1 MPPSREFWY
10 CGGGAGK
17 GHIVGEV
24 RTVSLMRDAGRV
36 KVLELYE
43 SAQAVPPEDVP
54 TLRSEKI
61 FHQLSKVY
69 GSQAKALIVA
79 IEKLKQEITTMSDAK
94 KYSQKPFRRSEVDPN
109 NHDGWVVDLS
119 TGDTVNPDCYWYFRT
134 RKQAQVF
141 LDLLNAGYDSREASH
156 IAHGGDAN

>member
-1 MPPSREFWY
+1 MSKQLNVRLP
-10 CGGGAGK
+10 
-17 GHIVGEV
+17 EV
-24 RTVSLMRDAGRV
+24 VIDDLN
-36 KVLELYE
+36 
-43 SAQAVPPEDVP
+43 
-54 TLRSEKI
+54 
-61 FHQLSKVY
+61 QLSKTY

-79 IEKLKQEITTMSDAK
+79 IQNLKKDVATVSEK
-94 KYSQKPFRRSEVDPN
+94 KYNQKPFRRSEVDPN

>member
-10 CGGGAGK
+10 CGGAGK

-61 FHQLSKVY
+61 FHAEGLRCSICGNRFDWFPSLPSLVR
-69 GSQAKALIVA
+69 L
-79 IEKLKQEITTMSDAK
+79 LK
-94 KYSQKPFRRSEVDPN
+94 R
-109 NHDGWVVDLS
+109 
-119 TGDTVNPDCYWYFRT
+119 
-134 RKQAQVF
+134 
-141 LDLLNAGYDSREASH
+141 YDSTAVEAEMSK
-156 IAHGGDAN
+156 